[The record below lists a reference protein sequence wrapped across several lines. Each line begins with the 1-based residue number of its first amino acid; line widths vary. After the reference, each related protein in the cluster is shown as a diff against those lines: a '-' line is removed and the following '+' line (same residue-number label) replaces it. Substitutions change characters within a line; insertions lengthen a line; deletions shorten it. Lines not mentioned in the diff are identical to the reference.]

1 MLINNLHSHLYKI
14 LTLTF
19 LIIFFVFSGYRPV
32 LINDIFLHFV
42 EFAFVLY
49 LLSVYNAVLCLLSV
63 YNAVLCLLSVYN
75 AVLYLLSV
83 YNAVLC
89 VMFCFFFNTEQYD
102 LCGWTACIL
111 QLFYEFENTTSWV
124 CLFI

>member
-1 MLINNLHSHLYKI
+1 MLINNLHSHLYQI
-14 LTLTF
+14 LTYILNY
-19 LIIFFVFSGYRPV
+19 FFAFSGYRPV
-32 LINDIFLHFV
+32 VINDIFLHFV
-42 EFAFVLY
+42 EFVFVLY
-49 LLSVYNAVLCLLSV
+49 LLSVYNAVLCLLLV

>member
-1 MLINNLHSHLYKI
+1 M
-14 LTLTF
+14 TF
-19 LIIFFVFSGYRPV
+19 
-32 LINDIFLHFV
+32 FLHFV

-49 LLSVYNAVLCLLSV
+49 LLSV

-111 QLFYEFENTTSWV
+111 QLFYEFENTMSWV
-124 CLFI
+124 CLFICTCNILVFDWMLCKQAA

>member
-1 MLINNLHSHLYKI
+1 MLNY
-14 LTLTF
+14 
-19 LIIFFVFSGYRPV
+19 FFAFSGYRPV

>member
-1 MLINNLHSHLYKI
+1 M
-14 LTLTF
+14 
-19 LIIFFVFSGYRPV
+19 

-63 YNAVLCLLSVYN
+63 YNADLCLLSVYN

-89 VMFCFFFNTEQYD
+89 VMFCFFFNTEQYF